1 MIFLD
6 IRAFIAYFTEWLGAV
21 AASWLLSIS
30 PRLQV
35 PPVAFKYARRDGL
48 IALSLYALI
57 LVFAFI
63 YYAINPSLLPTVVTL
78 APAPVN
84 PTTQNLFL
92 AAVCLAVIGMALV
105 TRHQPILSI
114 GWKPSLIS
122 PGLQMGVAVALLTIF
137 LRNRVMDVL
146 SGVSSAGLAALLLA
160 LGISLAEETIFR
172 GYIQLRLASW
182 LGRWQGVL
190 LTSLLFAV
198 WHLPAWLG
206 HLPTPTILI
215 LSGLTLGQGLVLGWM
230 MEKSHS
236 VVAPALYRAVSI
248 WMQFIG

>member
-1 MIFLD
+1 MD
-6 IRAFIAYFTEWLGAV
+6 IRALIAYLSEWLGAV

-30 PRLQV
+30 PRLRV
-35 PPVAFKYARRDGL
+35 PPVAFKYARRDGF

-63 YYAINPSLLPTVVTL
+63 FYVINPSLLPAAVTL
-78 APAPVN
+78 TPAPVS

-92 AAVCLAVIGMALV
+92 AAVCLAVFGMALV
-105 TRHQPILSI
+105 TRHQPMLSI
-114 GWKPSLIS
+114 GWKQSMII
-122 PGLQMGVAVALLTIF
+122 PGLQMGVAVALLTVF

-146 SGVSSAGLAALLLA
+146 SGVTSAGLGALLLA

-172 GYIQLRLASW
+172 GYIQLRLAAW

-190 LTSLLFAV
+190 LTSVLFAV

-206 HLPTPTILI
+206 HLPTQTILI
-215 LSGLTLGQGLVLGWM
+215 LLGLTFGQGLVLGWM

-248 WMQFIG
+248 WMQFMG